1 MSTALPPNRALE
13 KIRAGE
19 VVRVY
24 VTGNFASP
32 RHVDFVGRSGLFDA
46 LWFDLEHFDIQ
57 TQDLATLCLVARA
70 HPVTTIAR
78 LKATDYQVVMRTLET
93 GVGGLMCSMVADA
106 EEARR
111 IVAWAKFNNPRPVA
125 GEVIGQR
132 GWNGGNI
139 DSGYAAYPALDY
151 MRHQNTQTM
160 ILCQIENEAAVAE
173 AAAIAAVPGV
183 DGLFFG
189 PGDYSVSVGVPGQIG
204 HPTVQGALERVADA
218 ARAAGK
224 FWGTVAVG
232 PELYERAVKL
242 GAKFLCPGGDLKV
255 MTLGLRELAKTLQ
268 GTALNGAAPAPS
280 APAPSAPTPSRY
292 P

>member
-1 MSTALPPNRALE
+1 MELPPNRALAT
-13 KIRAGE
+13 IRAGG

-46 LWFDLEHFDIQ
+46 IWFDLEHFDIP
-57 TQDLATLCLVARA
+57 TQDLATLSLVARA
-70 HPVTTIAR
+70 HPITTVAR
-78 LKATDYQVVMRTLET
+78 IKATDYQVVMRTLET

-106 EEARR
+106 AEARR
-111 IVAWAKFNNPRPVA
+111 IVSWAKFNNPRPIA

-139 DSGYAAYPALDY
+139 DSGYASYPAIDY
-151 MRHQNTQTM
+151 MRHQNTETM
-160 ILCQIENEAAVAE
+160 ILCQIESEQSLAE
-173 AAAIAAVPGV
+173 AQAIAAVPGV

-189 PGDYSVSVGVPGQIG
+189 PGDYSASIGAAGQIG
-204 HPTVQGALERVADA
+204 HATVQAAMEKVAEA

-232 PELYERAVKL
+232 PELYERAVRL
-242 GAKFLCPGGDLKV
+242 GAQFLCPGGDVKV
-255 MTLGLRELAKTLQ
+255 MTLGLQALARTIN
-268 GTALNGAAPAPS
+268 GTTNDGVRPVAITRVQA
-280 APAPSAPTPSRY
+280 T
-292 P
+292 

>member
-1 MSTALPPNRALE
+1 MNLPPNQALE
-13 KIRAGE
+13 KIRRGD

-32 RHVDFVGRSGLFDA
+32 RHVDFVGRSGYFDA
-46 LWFDLEHFDIQ
+46 IWFDLEHFDIQ
-57 TQDLATLCLVARA
+57 TQDLATLCLVAKA

-106 EEARR
+106 DEARQ
-111 IVAWAKFNNPRPVA
+111 IVAWAKFNNPQPVK

-139 DSGYAAYPALDY
+139 DSGYAAYPAVDY

-160 ILCQIENEAAVAE
+160 ILCQIENEQALEHAE
-173 AAAIAAVPGV
+173 AIAAVPGV
-183 DGLFFG
+183 DGIFFG
-189 PGDYSVSVGVPGQIG
+189 PGDYSVSIGLPGQIG
-204 HPTVQGALERVADA
+204 HAAVQSAIERVAA
-218 ARAAGK
+218 AAQKAGK

-232 PELYERAVKL
+232 PELYQRAVTL

-255 MTLGLRELAKTLQ
+255 MTLGLRELAKTLNPS
-268 GTALNGAAPAPS
+268 TPNGVVKSAAPAQHRHS
-280 APAPSAPTPSRY
+280 
-292 P
+292 

>member
-1 MSTALPPNRALE
+1 MSNPFPPNRALA
-13 KIRAGE
+13 KIRSGA
-19 VVRVY
+19 VVSVY

-32 RHVDFVGRSGLFDA
+32 RHVDFVSRSGLFDA
-46 LWFDLEHFDIQ
+46 IWFDLEHFDIP
-57 TQDLATLCLVARA
+57 TQELATLNLVAQA

-78 LKATDYQVVMRTLET
+78 IKAADYQVVMRTLET

-106 EEARR
+106 DEARA
-111 IVAWAKFNNPRPVA
+111 IVSWAKFNNPQPLKD
-125 GEVIGQR
+125 EITGQR

-139 DSGYAAYPALDY
+139 DSGYAAHSAIDY

-160 ILCQIENEAAVAE
+160 ILCQIEHEQAVAE
-173 AAAIAAVPGV
+173 AARIAAVPGV

-189 PGDYSVSVGVPGQIG
+189 PGDFSASIGVPGQIA
-204 HPTVQGALERVADA
+204 HAKVRAAMEKVAEA
-218 ARAAGK
+218 ARASGK

-232 PELYERAVKL
+232 PEMYSHAIRL
-242 GAKFLCPGGDLKV
+242 GGRFLCPGGDLKV

-268 GTALNGAAPAPS
+268 AQPATADIGGP
-280 APAPSAPTPSRY
+280 RY

>member
-1 MSTALPPNRALE
+1 MNAFSSSMELPPNRALAT
-13 KIRAGE
+13 IRAGV

-46 LWFDLEHFDIQ
+46 IWFDLEHFDIP
-57 TQDLATLCLVARA
+57 TQDLATLSLVAKA
-70 HPVTTIAR
+70 HPMTTIAR

-106 EEARR
+106 TEARR
-111 IVAWAKFNNPRPVA
+111 IVTWAKFNNPRPIA

-139 DSGYAAYPALDY
+139 DSGYASYPVTDY
-151 MRHQNTQTM
+151 MRHQNTETL
-160 ILCQIENEAAVAE
+160 ILCQIESEQALAE
-173 AAAIAAVPGV
+173 AGAIAAVPGV

-189 PGDYSVSVGVPGQIG
+189 PGDYSASIGAAGQIG
-204 HPTVQGALERVADA
+204 HAAVQGAMEKVAEA
-218 ARAAGK
+218 ARSAGK

-232 PELYERAVKL
+232 AELYERAIRL
-242 GAKFLCPGGDLKV
+242 GAQFLCPGGDLKV
-255 MTLGLRELAKTLQ
+255 MTLGLQALARTI
-268 GTALNGAAPAPS
+268 NGSTSEAARPAPARDRV
-280 APAPSAPTPSRY
+280 T
-292 P
+292 

>member
-1 MSTALPPNRALE
+1 MNTDLIPNSALA

-19 VVRVY
+19 IVRVY
-24 VTGNFASP
+24 VSGNFASP

-46 LWFDLEHFDIQ
+46 IWFDLEHFDIP
-57 TQDLATLCLVARA
+57 TQELATLCLVARA

-78 LKATDYQVVMRTLET
+78 LKAADYQTVMRVLET

-106 EEARR
+106 AEARR
-111 IVAWAKFNNPRPVA
+111 IVSWAKFNNPQPIA
-125 GEVIGQR
+125 GEVTGQR

-139 DSGYAAYPALDY
+139 DSRYAAYPAIDY

-160 ILCQIENEAAVAE
+160 ILCQIENEQALAE

-189 PGDYSVSVGVPGQIG
+189 PGDYSVSVGLSGQIG
-204 HPTVQGALERVADA
+204 HATVQAALERVADA
-218 ARAAGK
+218 ARQAGK

-232 PELYERAVKL
+232 PELYGRAARL
-242 GAKFLCPGGDLKV
+242 GARFLCPGGDLKV
-255 MTLGLRELAKTLQ
+255 MTLGLRELAKTCS
-268 GTALNGAAPAPS
+268 TADVGGSRPAEP
-280 APAPSAPTPSRY
+280 RY

>member
-1 MSTALPPNRALE
+1 MSNLLQPNRALQV
-13 KIRAGE
+13 IRSGG
-19 VVRVY
+19 VVSVY

-46 LWFDLEHFDIQ
+46 IWFDLEHYDIP
-57 TQDLATLCLVARA
+57 TQDLATLCLVANS

-78 LKATDYQVVMRTLET
+78 LKASDYQVVMRTLET

-106 EEARR
+106 AEARR
-111 IVAWAKFNNPRPVA
+111 IVSWAKFNNPQPLP
-125 GEVIGQR
+125 GEVVGQR

-139 DSGYAAYPALDY
+139 DSGYAAYPAVEY

-160 ILCQIENEAAVAE
+160 ILCQIENEQALAE
-173 AAAIAAVPGV
+173 VAAIAAVPGV

-189 PGDYSVSVGVPGQIG
+189 PGDYSASIGVAGQIG
-204 HPTVQGALERVADA
+204 HDAVLQGMARVAQA
-218 ARAAGK
+218 ARDAGK

-232 PELYERAVKL
+232 QEMYARAANL
-242 GAKFLCPGGDLKV
+242 GAQFLCPGGDLKV
-255 MTLGLRELAKTLQ
+255 MTLGLRELAKTLN
-268 GTALNGAAPAPS
+268 GLSSANGAAVPVKAQ
-280 APAPSAPTPSRY
+280 Y

>member
-1 MSTALPPNRALE
+1 MNIQLPPNRALAT
-13 KIRAGE
+13 IRAGG
-19 VVRVY
+19 VVHVY

-46 LWFDLEHFDIQ
+46 LWFDLEHFDIH
-57 TQDLATLCLVARA
+57 TQELATLCLVARS

-106 EEARR
+106 AEARR
-111 IVAWAKFNNPRPVA
+111 IVSWAKFNNPQPA
-125 GEVIGQR
+125 PGEVTGQR

-139 DSGYAAYPALDY
+139 DSGYAAYPAVDY

-160 ILCQIENEAAVAE
+160 ILCQIENEQALAE

-189 PGDYSVSVGVPGQIG
+189 PGDYSASIGLAGQIG
-204 HPTVQGALERVADA
+204 HDSVQLAMEKVATA

-232 PELYERAVKL
+232 SELYARAVML
-242 GAKFLCPGGDLKV
+242 GAQFLCPGGDLKV
-255 MTLGLRELAKTLQ
+255 MTLGLRELVKTL
-268 GTALNGAAPAPS
+268 NGVPVEK
-280 APAPSAPTPSRY
+280 APTAAAKPQH